1 MAGMTPT
8 QLTLRDLRRRGYLAA
23 VVEHWNP
30 FAHIRQDLF
39 GIIDVIGVREN
50 ETIGVQSTTFA
61 NRLARVKKMSE
72 ADNIGALRDAGWIL
86 EVQGWR
92 KVKNKWECV
101 VEDMT

>member
-1 MAGMTPT
+1 MAGMSPT

-30 FAHIRQDLF
+30 FARIRQDLF

-50 ETIGVQSTTFA
+50 ETIGVQSTTFG
-61 NRLARVKKMSE
+61 NRLARVKKMAES
-72 ADNIGALRDAGWIL
+72 DNIGILRDAGWIL